1 MVDWNTYT
9 IEKRYKKKKSK
20 QRCKKSNALYTEI
33 YMCY

>member
-1 MVDWNTYT
+1 MGDWNTY
-9 IEKRYKKKKSK
+9 IYKENYLKKKSK